1 MRMARLVGMG
11 MATILAVSSASA
23 QPANLPDVWMVATG
37 MGGCAE
43 VSEVSGQ
50 IGDVP
55 RWSGP
60 EDFVNS
66 LRGKGLQVST
76 VTAEYRGRYI
86 VKVVVPARQVDTVFI
101 PLSLCREMFQ
111 EELNRKRQ

>member
-1 MRMARLVGMG
+1 MARGFLGLG
-11 MATILAVSSASA
+11 ALALGLATSTVFAE
-23 QPANLPDVWMVATG
+23 PATLPDRWMVATG

-66 LRGKGLQVST
+66 LRNMGLQVSGNIFRPLPNS
-76 VTAEYRGRYI
+76 ARADSCAPDRLRQCFRAC
-86 VKVVVPARQVDTVFI
+86 PAKLVAV
-101 PLSLCREMFQ
+101 
-111 EELNRKRQ
+111 

>member
-1 MRMARLVGMG
+1 MPELHHAVKEAEGTEDYMVRGFLGLGALALGL
-11 MATILAVSSASA
+11 ATSTVFAE
-23 QPANLPDVWMVATG
+23 PATLPDRWMVATG

-60 EDFVNS
+60 EEFVNS
-66 LRGKGLQVST
+66 LRGKGLQVSGDQ
-76 VTAEYRGRYI
+76 RWDSDLKNKG
-86 VKVVVPARQVDTVFI
+86 
-101 PLSLCREMFQ
+101 
-111 EELNRKRQ
+111 